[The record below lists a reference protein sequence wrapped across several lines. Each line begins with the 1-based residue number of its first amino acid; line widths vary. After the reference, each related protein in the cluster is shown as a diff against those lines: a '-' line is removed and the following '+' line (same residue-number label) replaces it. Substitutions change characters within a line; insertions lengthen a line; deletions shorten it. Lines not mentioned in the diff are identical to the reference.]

1 MAGPFSAFVVTI
13 YSTTLVARA
22 GRAVIGEGAGA
33 FQAFAWAVLWLP
45 LGGSTAH
52 CFQTLPLVAGPFSA
66 FVVTLYSKPWWQGT
80 GRAAIGEGA
89 GAFQA
94 FAWAVL
100 WLPLGGSTAHRFQ
113 TLPRVAGPFS
123 AFVVTIYSTTLRGKG
138 RTRCNRRGNW
148 GISSFRV
155 GCAVA
160 PSRWFYRPPLPDTAT
175 CGRSIQC
182 VRSDYILYNSGG
194 KGRTRCNRRGSW
206 GISSSRVGCAVAPS
220 RWFYRPSLPDT
231 AACGRSIQCVRS
243 DSVLY
248 NPGGKGQDAL

>member
-1 MAGPFSAFVVTI
+1 MLWCLLGSFTAHRFQTLPLVAGPFSAFVVTI

-52 CFQTLPLVAGPFSA
+52 
-66 FVVTLYSKPWWQGT
+66 
-80 GRAAIGEGA
+80 
-89 GAFQA
+89 
-94 FAWAVL
+94 
-100 WLPLGGSTAHRFQ
+100 RFQ

-123 AFVVTIYSTTLRGKG
+123 AFVVTLYSTTLVARD
-138 RTRCNRRGNW
+138 RTRCNRRGSW

-160 PSRWFYRPPLPDTAT
+160 PSRWFYRPLLPDTAT

-182 VRSDYILYNSGG
+182 VRSDYILYNPGG
-194 KGRTRCNRRGSW
+194 KGRTRCNRRGSS
-206 GISSSRVGCAVAPS
+206 GHFKLSRGLCCGSLSVVLPPTAS
-220 RWFYRPSLPDT
+220 RHCHAWQVHS
-231 AACGRSIQCVRS
+231 VRS
-243 DSVLY
+243 
-248 NPGGKGQDAL
+248 